1 MYTFKLKEGI
11 TFHDGSLLTTE
22 DVVATFERLL
32 DPENVSVHSGVLTRL
47 ILGAAEFAAGEA
59 DEIAGITVYDE

>member
-1 MYTFKLKEGI
+1 M
-11 TFHDGSLLTTE
+11 
-22 DVVATFERLL
+22 VATFERLL